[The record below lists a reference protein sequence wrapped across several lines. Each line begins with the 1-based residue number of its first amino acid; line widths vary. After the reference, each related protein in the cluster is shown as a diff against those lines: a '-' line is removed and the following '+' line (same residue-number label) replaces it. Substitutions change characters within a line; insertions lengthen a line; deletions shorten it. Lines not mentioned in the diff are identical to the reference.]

1 MAFHQSLQHLSPAT
15 VALFEDLSLGQRAQG
30 TVARRRHY
38 ATCNIPWPGLSG
50 THQETGCR
58 YAGEMLRTRFDHL
71 NQVRRDLWRYTELAP
86 NGAALAQDTREMAL
100 LELSLG
106 ASPSPY
112 ALCLPA

>member
-1 MAFHQSLQHLSPAT
+1 MRKEQLPEGDITQLAT
-15 VALFEDLSLGQRAQG
+15 SHGR
-30 TVARRRHY
+30 
-38 ATCNIPWPGLSG
+38 GLSG

-100 LELSLG
+100 LDLSLG
-106 ASPSPY
+106 ASPS
-112 ALCLPA
+112 A